1 MNPRLFFW
9 WCLGLVALVLSGIQ
23 VAFSTHQVRGQHIA
37 LQTVQRQLDAAVQE
51 YSRLQI
57 ELAAVAA
64 YQNIERT
71 AEEQLNMNFPT
82 EVQRVE
88 P

>member
-1 MNPRLFFW
+1 MSARTFVLW
-9 WCLGLVALVLSGIQ
+9 LLALVVLVISGIQ
-23 VAFSTHQVRGQHIA
+23 VAFSTHNVRNLHID
-37 LQTVQRQLDAAVQE
+37 LQSLQRQLDSAAEE

-71 AEEQLNMNFPT
+71 AEEKLGMSFPT
-82 EVQRVE
+82 QVERVE